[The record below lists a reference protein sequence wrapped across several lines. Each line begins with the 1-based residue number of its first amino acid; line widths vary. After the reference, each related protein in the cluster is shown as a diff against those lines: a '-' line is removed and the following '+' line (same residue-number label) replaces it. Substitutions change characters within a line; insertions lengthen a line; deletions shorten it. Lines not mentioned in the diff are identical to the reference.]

1 MFLKMIKS
9 RIFLL
14 VVIPIVLMWIILG
27 YYYSLGKLIKTDNA
41 YVKAPIISVQ
51 SEVSGKIKEVLI
63 RNNQFVKKDQ
73 ILLTI
78 DAENLSIK
86 LIENEQ
92 ILKSIEEEIKSK
104 KSKLNEIDEEI
115 LIAQEDIRYRSNEEK
130 RIKNLIDNKIKIA
143 RSEVNFFKLEYD
155 RQLMLSKK
163 GFGIKK
169 NLEDAKFKLDKA
181 KTNLISLNLNKETD
195 EAKFYKKIAIKQLN
209 LLIKKKETILTT
221 LGGKRNVVVQNHPL
235 YLKQKAVINGIKLN
249 IRKSTIKAEKAGFV
263 ANMNLEKG
271 EVVRQGQKLFVVVQ
285 QDKIYVEANFKE
297 TQITNFKIGQKGK
310 FIPDS
315 FPNLEFQ
322 TEIESLS
329 PATGSEFAILPAQNA
344 SGNWVKVVQRVPII
358 LKINGVSNLN
368 NMNSKL
374 KVGMTVS
381 VVINTEFKKDIPI
394 IIRPISNLFYKF
406 QTL

>member
-115 LIAQEDIRYRSNEEK
+115 LIAQEDIRYLS
-130 RIKNLIDNKIKIA
+130 LIHI
-143 RSEVNFFKLEYD
+143 
-155 RQLMLSKK
+155 
-163 GFGIKK
+163 
-169 NLEDAKFKLDKA
+169 
-181 KTNLISLNLNKETD
+181 
-195 EAKFYKKIAIKQLN
+195 
-209 LLIKKKETILTT
+209 
-221 LGGKRNVVVQNHPL
+221 
-235 YLKQKAVINGIKLN
+235 
-249 IRKSTIKAEKAGFV
+249 
-263 ANMNLEKG
+263 
-271 EVVRQGQKLFVVVQ
+271 
-285 QDKIYVEANFKE
+285 
-297 TQITNFKIGQKGK
+297 
-310 FIPDS
+310 
-315 FPNLEFQ
+315 
-322 TEIESLS
+322 
-329 PATGSEFAILPAQNA
+329 
-344 SGNWVKVVQRVPII
+344 
-358 LKINGVSNLN
+358 
-368 NMNSKL
+368 
-374 KVGMTVS
+374 
-381 VVINTEFKKDIPI
+381 
-394 IIRPISNLFYKF
+394 
-406 QTL
+406 

>member
-130 RIKNLIDNKIKIA
+130 RIKN
-143 RSEVNFFKLEYD
+143 FKD
-155 RQLMLSKK
+155 
-163 GFGIKK
+163 GF
-169 NLEDAKFKLDKA
+169 
-181 KTNLISLNLNKETD
+181 
-195 EAKFYKKIAIKQLN
+195 
-209 LLIKKKETILTT
+209 
-221 LGGKRNVVVQNHPL
+221 
-235 YLKQKAVINGIKLN
+235 
-249 IRKSTIKAEKAGFV
+249 
-263 ANMNLEKG
+263 
-271 EVVRQGQKLFVVVQ
+271 
-285 QDKIYVEANFKE
+285 
-297 TQITNFKIGQKGK
+297 
-310 FIPDS
+310 
-315 FPNLEFQ
+315 
-322 TEIESLS
+322 
-329 PATGSEFAILPAQNA
+329 
-344 SGNWVKVVQRVPII
+344 
-358 LKINGVSNLN
+358 
-368 NMNSKL
+368 
-374 KVGMTVS
+374 
-381 VVINTEFKKDIPI
+381 
-394 IIRPISNLFYKF
+394 
-406 QTL
+406 

>member
-115 LIAQEDIRYRSNEEK
+115 LIAQEDIKYSC
-130 RIKNLIDNKIKIA
+130 NKD
-143 RSEVNFFKLEYD
+143 S
-155 RQLMLSKK
+155 
-163 GFGIKK
+163 
-169 NLEDAKFKLDKA
+169 
-181 KTNLISLNLNKETD
+181 
-195 EAKFYKKIAIKQLN
+195 
-209 LLIKKKETILTT
+209 
-221 LGGKRNVVVQNHPL
+221 HP
-235 YLKQKAVINGIKLN
+235 I
-249 IRKSTIKAEKAGFV
+249 
-263 ANMNLEKG
+263 
-271 EVVRQGQKLFVVVQ
+271 
-285 QDKIYVEANFKE
+285 
-297 TQITNFKIGQKGK
+297 
-310 FIPDS
+310 
-315 FPNLEFQ
+315 
-322 TEIESLS
+322 
-329 PATGSEFAILPAQNA
+329 
-344 SGNWVKVVQRVPII
+344 
-358 LKINGVSNLN
+358 
-368 NMNSKL
+368 
-374 KVGMTVS
+374 
-381 VVINTEFKKDIPI
+381 
-394 IIRPISNLFYKF
+394 
-406 QTL
+406 

>member
-130 RIKNLIDNKIKIA
+130 RINNLIDNKIKIA

-169 NLEDAKFKLDKA
+169 HLEDAKFKLDKA

-209 LLIKKKETILTT
+209 LLIKKKETILTAPIASNQ
-221 LGGKRNVVVQNHPL
+221 L
-235 YLKQKAVINGIKLN
+235 I
-249 IRKSTIKAEKAGFV
+249 TIS
-263 ANMNLEKG
+263 
-271 EVVRQGQKLFVVVQ
+271 Q
-285 QDKIYVEANFKE
+285 
-297 TQITNFKIGQKGK
+297 
-310 FIPDS
+310 P
-315 FPNLEFQ
+315 
-322 TEIESLS
+322 
-329 PATGSEFAILPAQNA
+329 
-344 SGNWVKVVQRVPII
+344 
-358 LKINGVSNLN
+358 
-368 NMNSKL
+368 
-374 KVGMTVS
+374 
-381 VVINTEFKKDIPI
+381 
-394 IIRPISNLFYKF
+394 
-406 QTL
+406 

>member
-115 LIAQEDIRYRSNEEK
+115 LIAQEDIRYRRNEEK
-130 RIKNLIDNKIKIA
+130 R
-143 RSEVNFFKLEYD
+143 
-155 RQLMLSKK
+155 SK
-163 GFGIKK
+163 
-169 NLEDAKFKLDKA
+169 
-181 KTNLISLNLNKETD
+181 
-195 EAKFYKKIAIKQLN
+195 
-209 LLIKKKETILTT
+209 
-221 LGGKRNVVVQNHPL
+221 
-235 YLKQKAVINGIKLN
+235 
-249 IRKSTIKAEKAGFV
+249 
-263 ANMNLEKG
+263 
-271 EVVRQGQKLFVVVQ
+271 
-285 QDKIYVEANFKE
+285 
-297 TQITNFKIGQKGK
+297 
-310 FIPDS
+310 
-315 FPNLEFQ
+315 
-322 TEIESLS
+322 
-329 PATGSEFAILPAQNA
+329 
-344 SGNWVKVVQRVPII
+344 
-358 LKINGVSNLN
+358 SNC
-368 NMNSKL
+368 
-374 KVGMTVS
+374 
-381 VVINTEFKKDIPI
+381 
-394 IIRPISNLFYKF
+394 
-406 QTL
+406 